1 MKIMY
6 HAHVSSI
13 LNYCNVIWANTYDS
27 HLTPLILIQKRIIR
41 NICRADFLAHTDPL
55 FRELH
60 ILKIIDIRKLS
71 LATYFYKHRHT
82 LEEPLRANHRY
93 LTRHRNRLRPIAHNR
108 TLFEK
113 SFVYQAP
120 RYWNEI
126 SINFPDNS
134 INDLSFTQFKK
145 RIKHILLN

>member
-60 ILKIIDIRKLS
+60 ILQIIDIRKLS